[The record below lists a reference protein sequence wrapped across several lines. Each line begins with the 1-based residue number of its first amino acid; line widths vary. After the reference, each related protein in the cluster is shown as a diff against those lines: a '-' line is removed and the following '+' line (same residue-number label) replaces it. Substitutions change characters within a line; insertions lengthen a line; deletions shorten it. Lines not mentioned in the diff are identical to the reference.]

1 MPGADWG
8 PHLDVLSR
16 LVQPSLPN
24 SSSLPLISDCVCR
37 IKTHILDIQHYSRGV
52 ILLKEAWSLG
62 SRLVSTPC
70 LHAMGSSAC
79 PLPAASEHT
88 ARPSTA
94 ATHSCP
100 GALSTST
107 LAPWCLA
114 VGHDGGDSACE
125 VKDLMFALKTLYST
139 IQRGTTRFMPRI

>member
-1 MPGADWG
+1 MPRADWG

-37 IKTHILDIQHYSRGV
+37 IKTHTLDIQHYSRGV

-88 ARPSTA
+88 ARPRLLLLEHQ
-94 ATHSCP
+94 HSCP
-100 GALSTST
+100 MVSRSGAWWWWFSL
-107 LAPWCLA
+107 W
-114 VGHDGGDSACE
+114 G
-125 VKDLMFALKTLYST
+125 
-139 IQRGTTRFMPRI
+139 QRPNVCTENFIFHNTERNHKIYAKNLNFLFF